1 MKILQKL
8 AQKFY
13 KIEKVEVEDIKTH
26 KKETAEYHILLGG
39 IILKIN
45 YPL

>member
-1 MKILQKL
+1 MKTLQKL
-8 AQKFY
+8 LQNIY
-13 KIEKVEVEDIKTH
+13 KIKKVEVEDINTH
-26 KKETAEYHILLGG
+26 KKEIAEYHILLGG